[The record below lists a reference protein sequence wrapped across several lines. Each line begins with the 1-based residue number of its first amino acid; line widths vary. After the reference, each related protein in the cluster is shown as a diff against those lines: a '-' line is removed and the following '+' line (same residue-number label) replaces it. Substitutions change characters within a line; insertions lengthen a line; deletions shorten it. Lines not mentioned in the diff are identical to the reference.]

1 MVSEKGKKTVRQPT
15 SRTPRNY
22 DGTALTSHTLNHIL
36 PLVLANIAEVNQSRP
51 DLILASWPDIIGPK
65 LSSMTQAVSFTEG
78 VLSVKVKNSTFYS
91 FLNQHEKPRLLTIL
105 RQKFPK
111 VEIKNIQFRIG

>member
-15 SRTPRNY
+15 TRTPRNY
-22 DGTALTSHTLNHIL
+22 DGTALTSHTLTNIL
-36 PLVLANIAEVNQSRP
+36 PKVLANISEVNKNRP

-65 LSSMTQAVSFTEG
+65 LSSMTQAVSFIDG
-78 VLSVKVKNSTFYS
+78 ILAVKVKNSTFYS
-91 FLNQHEKPRLLTIL
+91 FLNQHEKPRLLVIL
-105 RQKFPK
+105 RQKFPR